1 MTIRSLVLVLGLAV
15 VSWLVFQKLQ
25 RTSVGQVQQVFVS
38 KAQYADVKAAI
49 FVSGTISYAT
59 QARLSAEVVAKVTD
73 ILVQEG
79 EQVQAGQVLIQLDD
93 TEINKEIEQAGF
105 VVERAKIDERTAR
118 RQHDN
123 KQLNFDRLQ
132 QLSAQRFVQKF
143 ELDQAKVELDLAAI
157 AVDAAVNELRQ
168 RQTELALSQS
178 KAAKT
183 SIRAPIAGVVMSIP
197 IKKGETAVASAHSIS
212 GSELLFLAD
221 PQSYQVEAFISEF
234 DLARVALHQ
243 QVKVVLRSEPGL
255 AMTGKIIKVGAV
267 LQQNNEQQNLNGVQ
281 VLVGFD
287 NQAKQLIAGMNCD
300 IEILQSEHTATLS
313 VPISAIHSVQQKSDL
328 RYVKGALTEHFVYV
342 INDETIEQRAVELGL
357 ADGERQEIRKGLL
370 NNDRVISGPAALL
383 PELKTGS
390 RLSELQRELV
400 EI

>member
-1 MTIRSLVLVLGLAV
+1 MTIRAIVLVVGLAGVGALV
-15 VSWLVFQKLQ
+15 VQKLQ
-25 RTSVGQVQQVFVS
+25 HTSFNQANKVFVS
-38 KAQYADVKAAI
+38 KAHYADVKAAL
-49 FVSGTISYAT
+49 FVSGTVSYAT

-79 EQVQAGQVLIQLDD
+79 EQVAAGQVLLQLDD

-118 RQHDN
+118 RQLDN
-123 KQLNFDRLQ
+123 KQLNYSRLQ

-168 RQTELALSQS
+168 RQTELSLSQS

-183 SIRAPIAGVVMSIP
+183 SIRAPISGVVMSIP

-243 QVKVVLRSEPGL
+243 PVKVVLRSEPGL

-281 VLVGFD
+281 VLISFD

-300 IEILQSEHTATLS
+300 IEIFQSEQTATLS
-313 VPISAIHSVQQKSDL
+313 VPVSAIYSVQKKSDL

-342 INDETIEQRAVELGL
+342 LVDETIEQRAVELGL
-357 ADGERQEIRKGLL
+357 ADGERQEIRKGLQ
-370 NNDRVISGPAALL
+370 NNDRVVSGPAALL

-390 RLSELQRELV
+390 TLSALQRELV